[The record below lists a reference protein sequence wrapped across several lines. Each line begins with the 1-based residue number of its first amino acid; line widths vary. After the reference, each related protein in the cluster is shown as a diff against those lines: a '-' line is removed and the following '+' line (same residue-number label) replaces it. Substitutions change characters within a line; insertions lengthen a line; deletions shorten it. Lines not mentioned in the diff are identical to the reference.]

1 MPSFTFDQILAQGI
15 RKGQVPA
22 RSSAAR
28 DWYRNRAKNVSV
40 TAQQILQKES
50 DKQRSSVKVGK
61 MYLFGYD
68 PKHKA
73 TLPYYDKF
81 PLIFMTGK
89 AGNDKFL
96 GINVHYLPLRQRAQ
110 LMDALY
116 SLKNNSKY
124 DETTKLK
131 ISYDILKSA
140 SKYKLFKPCVK
151 QYLVSHVR
159 SRFIE
164 ISPAEWDVAL
174 FLNVQRFQKASMEEV
189 YRQSLEK
196 VK

>member
-1 MPSFTFDQILAQGI
+1 MASFTFDQILAQGI

-22 RSSAAR
+22 RSRAAR

-40 TAQQILQKES
+40 TAQQILQKET
-50 DKQRSSVKVGK
+50 DKQRSSVEVGK

-81 PLIFMTGK
+81 PLIFMIGEAK
-89 AGNDKFL
+89 GGFY

-116 SLKNNSKY
+116 SLKNNRKY

-140 SKYKLFKPCVK
+140 SKFKLFKPCVK

-164 ISPAEWDVAL
+164 ISPAEWDVAIWL
-174 FLNVQRFQKASMEEV
+174 QVQKFMKASINTVWKESM
-189 YRQSLEK
+189 EK
-196 VK
+196 V

>member
-50 DKQRSSVKVGK
+50 DKQRSSVEVGK

-81 PLIFMTGK
+81 PLIFMIGE
-89 AGNDKFL
+89 AGNGKFL
-96 GINVHYLPLRQRAQ
+96 GINIHYLPLRQRAQ

-131 ISYDILKSA
+131 ISYDILKNA

-151 QYLVSHVR
+151 HYLSNHVR

-164 ISPAEWDVAL
+164 ISPAEWDVAI
-174 FLNVQRFQKASMEEV
+174 FLQVQKFMKASINTVWKE
-189 YRQSLEK
+189 SLEK
-196 VK
+196 V